1 MFTMCSQGK
10 HLLLHTFSTRADA
23 AGMMLVIKF
32 SVLQGFQEKNA
43 LLLNKIINVPVC
55 DQFKNAR
62 PKF

>member
-32 SVLQGFQEKNA
+32 SVLQGVHEKDA
-43 LLLNKIINVPVC
+43 LLPKRPINLPVG
-55 DQFKNAR
+55 DQFTNAI
-62 PKF
+62 P